1 MYDRA
6 RAAVLEP
13 TCATHAQSTA
23 LTIDYLQVQAA
34 AALVKMHDTRTVL
47 PQYLSSQGGELC
59 AANTVQG
66 HADTLGCEASND
78 KFAESVFG
86 TFDRMLKRSEG
97 LSREAASGLAHA
109 MHHKSFVQGDAVA
122 RRKPQEP
129 PPPGIGFFMTL
140 PVQEQRGLVEY
151 CRLTQRSE
159 RVIDRQDN
167 AEVAAYVKAKVKTN
181 SEIELHNLITEWG
194 YGLSF
199 FDRWQQRGVST
210 SAAMNAG
217 IGGCDSAQA
226 KLDWLREQ
234 IEMRTRGLQWVEF
247 KAKWSSSNDE
257 NIGTVDELAAHLRT
271 IIEHERARR
280 AAGELPSSAP
290 APILRRKSFK
300 DLGTPTAQ
308 ALALAEQRLEYST
321 EELRA
326 KAVAERARLEAAGEI
341 DAVSDVQPAVPPD
354 FGDLE
359 GKELD
364 LRWRYYTVENGKRV
378 QQYIWCTGVVVE
390 VADGRTTKR
399 SARCKSTLPWGAVR
413 IRWPED
419 VEYGECETFVWSV
432 LKPVDWNK
440 ECHLG
445 WRYSVKE
452 LQKRRQA

>member
-13 TCATHAQSTA
+13 TSATHTQSTA

-47 PQYLSSQGGELC
+47 PQYLSSQGGVLC
-59 AANTVQG
+59 AGNTVQG

-109 MHHKSFVQGDAVA
+109 MHHNKSFYEGDAVA
-122 RRKPQEP
+122 RRKSRKPQEP
-129 PPPGIGFFMTL
+129 PPPGIGFFTTL

-167 AEVAAYVKAKVKTN
+167 AEVAAYVKANKVKTN
-181 SEIELHNLITEWG
+181 SEIELRNLLITEWG

-210 SAAMNAG
+210 NAAMNAG

-226 KLDWLREQ
+226 NLDWLREQ

-308 ALALAEQRLEYST
+308 ALALAEQRLEYSA

-326 KAVAERARLEAAGEI
+326 PRPWL
-341 DAVSDVQPAVPPD
+341 
-354 FGDLE
+354 
-359 GKELD
+359 
-364 LRWRYYTVENGKRV
+364 
-378 QQYIWCTGVVVE
+378 
-390 VADGRTTKR
+390 
-399 SARCKSTLPWGAVR
+399 SARGLRRPAKSTLSVTCSLRCRPTSATSRAKSSICVGATTPWRTGSEFNNTFGAWA
-413 IRWPED
+413 RWWRWLMAARRSAARAASRRCLG
-419 VEYGECETFVWSV
+419 VLCVFGGRRMWSMV
-432 LKPVDWNK
+432 
-440 ECHLG
+440 
-445 WRYSVKE
+445 SVTRP
-452 LQKRRQA
+452 LCGRC